1 MQKII
6 ITKNDVFDSASKLG
20 ILISKSTKFEQ
31 FKKDH
36 DRFLQDENLQNLYNN
51 YLEVYTEYEAARQR
65 NGDYEDI
72 LIKIKNLEKQLFE
85 FDIFRDLIKSQNEF
99 FDYLKLINSEIS
111 SNLMFDFASLAK
123 INI

>member
-1 MQKII
+1 MQKI

-20 ILISKSTKFEQ
+20 ISISKSTKFEQ
-31 FKKDH
+31 FKKDQ
-36 DRFLQDENLQNLYNN
+36 DRFLKDENLQNLYNN

-123 INI
+123 TNI

>member
-1 MQKII
+1 MQKKI

-20 ILISKSTKFEQ
+20 ISISKSTKFEQ
-31 FKKDH
+31 FKKDQ
-36 DRFLQDENLQNLYNN
+36 DRFLKDENLQNLYKN

-65 NGDYEDI
+65 NGDSQDLEVK
-72 LIKIKNLEKQLFE
+72 LKNIQKQLFD
-85 FDIFRDLIKSQNEF
+85 FDIFRDLINSQNEF

-123 INI
+123 TNI

>member
-1 MQKII
+1 MQKI

-20 ILISKSTKFEQ
+20 ISISKSTKFEQ
-31 FKKDH
+31 FKKDQ
-36 DRFLQDENLQNLYNN
+36 DRFLKDENLQNLYNN

-72 LIKIKNLEKQLFE
+72 LIKIKNLEKQLFD
-85 FDIFRDLIKSQNEF
+85 FDIFRDLINSQNEF

-123 INI
+123 TNI